1 MDAATDAVE
10 GRRMKAVLLKA
21 FGQSLWAI
29 IVFII
34 ALTTKTT
41 YSIVGLG
48 ILAILYSFGFG
59 LARQIIDEVKDDE
72 R

>member
-1 MDAATDAVE
+1 
-10 GRRMKAVLLKA
+10 MKVILKA
-21 FGQSLWAI
+21 LGRSLWTI

-59 LARQIIDEVKDDE
+59 FARQIIDEVKDNE

>member
-1 MDAATDAVE
+1 
-10 GRRMKAVLLKA
+10 MKIVLLKA
-21 FGQSLWAI
+21 FGKSLWAI
-29 IVFII
+29 IVFVI

-59 LARQIIDEVKDDE
+59 LATQIIDEVKQE
-72 R
+72 GGTR

>member
-1 MDAATDAVE
+1 
-10 GRRMKAVLLKA
+10 MKVVLLKA

-59 LARQIIDEVKDDE
+59 LAKQIIDEVKDDE